1 MNSLYNSLMGGSNTG
16 SNQSVQ
22 NNQSNSNVVKS
33 IVGMLSGSANPYQ
46 LLTGIAAKNPMVKNI
61 MDMSN
66 NSGKSFKDIFYEL
79 AKQKGVDPNS
89 VLNQLKNQK
98 I

>member
-1 MNSLYNSLMGGSNTG
+1 MNSLYNSLMGGSNI
-16 SNQSVQ
+16 SNNQSVQ
-22 NNQSNSNVVKS
+22 NNQSNSNSDIVKS

-46 LLTGIAAKNPMVKNI
+46 LLTGIAAKNPIIKNI

-66 NSGKSFKDIFYEL
+66 NSGKSYKDIFYEL

-89 VLNQLKNQK
+89 ILGQLK
-98 I
+98 

>member
-16 SNQSVQ
+16 NNQNPQ
-22 NNQSNSNVVKS
+22 NNNMSVVKS

-46 LLTGIAAKNPMVKNI
+46 VLTGIAAKNPMIKNV
-61 MDMSN
+61 MDSAN
-66 NSGKSFKDIFYEL
+66 SSGKSYKDIFYEL

-89 VLNQLKNQK
+89 IISQLKF
-98 I
+98 

>member
-16 SNQSVQ
+16 NNQNPQ
-22 NNQSNSNVVKS
+22 NNMSVVKS

-46 LLTGIAAKNPMVKNI
+46 VLTGIAAKNPMIKNV
-61 MDMSN
+61 MDSAN
-66 NSGKSFKDIFYEL
+66 SSGKSYKDIFYEL

-89 VLNQLKNQK
+89 IISQLKF
-98 I
+98 

>member
-1 MNSLYNSLMGGSNTG
+1 MNSLYNSLMGGSNIG
-16 SNQSVQ
+16 NNQSVQ
-22 NNQSNSNVVKS
+22 NNQSNSDIANS

-46 LLTGIAAKNPMVKNI
+46 VLTMFAAKNPMVKNI

-89 VLNQLKNQK
+89 VLSQLKNQK